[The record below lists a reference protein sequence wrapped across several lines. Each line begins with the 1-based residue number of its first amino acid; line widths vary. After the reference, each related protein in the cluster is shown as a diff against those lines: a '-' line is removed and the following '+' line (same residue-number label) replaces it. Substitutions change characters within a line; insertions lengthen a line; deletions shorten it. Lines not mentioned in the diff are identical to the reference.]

1 MEPSA
6 SAEAEPKERRKIQF
20 AVPASAAPN
29 LDPRQVEMI
38 RRRRPTPATL
48 FRVSDHGSPE
58 DEQPGHQWMVGD
70 NGVLRPKRG
79 NPHLYQ
85 PPSLK
90 AVQKMAEAHMQNL
103 GVCPPL
109 EDPREGEEDHLWE
122 RTAASDERPEAAG
135 EAQESRGEHPG
146 ATGGAQESGGER
158 PEAAAGAQETRGER
172 ADWEVAREGRATEE
186 SRSLGSK

>member
-6 SAEAEPKERRKIQF
+6 SAEADPKERRKIQF

-48 FRVSDHGSPE
+48 FRVSEHASPE

-79 NPHLYQ
+79 IPHLYQ

-122 RTAASDERPEAAG
+122 RAADHQESASGERTEATPG
-135 EAQESRGEHPG
+135 AQESRGE
-146 ATGGAQESGGER
+146 R
-158 PEAAAGAQETRGER
+158 PDR
-172 ADWEVAREGRATEE
+172 EVAREGRATEE

>member
-6 SAEAEPKERRKIQF
+6 SAEADPKERRKIQF

-48 FRVSDHGSPE
+48 FRVSEHASPE

-79 NPHLYQ
+79 IPHLYQ

-90 AVQKMAEAHMQNL
+90 
-103 GVCPPL
+103 
-109 EDPREGEEDHLWE
+109 DHQESASGE
-122 RTAASDERPEAAG
+122 RTEATPG
-135 EAQESRGEHPG
+135 AQESRGE
-146 ATGGAQESGGER
+146 R
-158 PEAAAGAQETRGER
+158 PDR
-172 ADWEVAREGRATEE
+172 EVAREGRATEE

>member
-90 AVQKMAEAHMQNL
+90 A
-103 GVCPPL
+103 
-109 EDPREGEEDHLWE
+109 
-122 RTAASDERPEAAG
+122 SDERPEAAG